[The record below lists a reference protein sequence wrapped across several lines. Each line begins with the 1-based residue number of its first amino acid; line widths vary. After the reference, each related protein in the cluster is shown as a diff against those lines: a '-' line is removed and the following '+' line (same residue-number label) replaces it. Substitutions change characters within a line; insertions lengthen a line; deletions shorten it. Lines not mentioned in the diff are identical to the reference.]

1 MRKSKLSRR
10 QDRAN
15 ARRELRRVHTDC
27 AEFIRAT
34 GKLPVVS
41 ALYIMPRAG
50 HGSARL
56 STHILNHS
64 EVFWSELL

>member
-15 ARRELRRVHTDC
+15 ARWELRSVRTDC

-34 GKLPVVS
+34 GKLPVIS
-41 ALYIMPRAG
+41 AWVIMPRPE
-50 HGSARL
+50 HGSMRL
-56 STHILNHS
+56 YVHIFRHA
-64 EVFWSELL
+64 EVFWSEMP

>member
-15 ARRELRRVHTDC
+15 ARWELRRVRTDC

-34 GKLPVVS
+34 GKLPLVS
-41 ALYIMPRAG
+41 ARYIMPRAP

-56 STHILNHS
+56 SAHILNHV
-64 EVFWSELL
+64 EVYWN

>member
-15 ARRELRRVHTDC
+15 ARWELRRAHADS
-27 AEFIRAT
+27 AEYIRAT
-34 GKLPVVS
+34 GKLPTIS
-41 ALYIMPRAG
+41 AWYIMPRDG

-56 STHILNHS
+56 STHILNHAD
-64 EVFWSELL
+64 VFWSELL